1 MHLLCDKHYWV
12 HIELEGKCVADTTN
26 LEQAR
31 AAVLVARRKV
41 DHVARDYFQSVREL
55 AAKSNDAALAFRGEY
70 DASID
75 ALIAA
80 AQEDA
85 KAEVVALKQNIEQ
98 MRNDSSKNKAYR
110 EVNELASALASL
122 FPSWVGVDP
131 SEPDWPVLYV
141 QLPTGQVSWH
151 IGKDDADLI
160 EGIARE
166 GSAWEGHTREDRS
179 ARLQALVEDAPCR
192 RCGHGRLSVCH
203 EDQCVGCDTGVLGHC
218 EHHLFTARRALAG
231 EGQQ

>member
-1 MHLLCDKHYWV
+1 M
-12 HIELEGKCVADTTN
+12 ADTTN

-31 AAVLVARRKV
+31 AARDVLLEFEELVHAGPV
-41 DHVARDYFQSVREL
+41 DDDFLLCTNGICQLHRFHVL
-55 AAKSNDAALAFRGEY
+55 
-70 DASID
+70 
-75 ALIAA
+75 A